1 MPKPKNRTLIK
12 ILIILP
18 YLLVLYILQAM
29 VFTHVTLW
37 GVKPLIMPLAVVGV
51 ALFHGRV
58 TGGVFGI
65 FAGML
70 MDLAYNQATIQFT
83 LLLTFTGL
91 LFGIL
96 SDTVLAQG
104 FPSFLLCA
112 VAQLT
117 ICSAFQVLS
126 MVFLRGIGFSALL
139 GTAIAQCLYSL
150 LFAIPTYYFS
160 RFLNRII

>member
-1 MPKPKNRTLIK
+1 MPKPKNRTLIQ

-29 VFTHVTLW
+29 LFPHVTLW
-37 GVKPLIMPLAVVGV
+37 GVKPLIMPLAVVGM

-58 TGGVFGI
+58 TGGVFGLC
-65 FAGML
+65 AGML

-83 LLLTFTGL
+83 LLLAFTGL

-96 SDTVLAQG
+96 SDTVLTQG

-112 VAQLT
+112 VAQLV

-126 MVFLRGIGFSALL
+126 LVFVRGIGFSSLL
-139 GTAIAQCLYSL
+139 GTAVAQCLYSL
-150 LFAIPTYYFS
+150 LFAIPTYYVS
-160 RFLNRII
+160 RFVSRII